1 MRLRIPRRLAPDW
14 RTPAGQAVGQIAETV
29 NRGAADRHQD
39 ALVTV
44 ALPPLPAAAALFL
57 PR

>member
-1 MRLRIPRRLAPDW
+1 
-14 RTPAGQAVGQIAETV
+14 VGQIAETV